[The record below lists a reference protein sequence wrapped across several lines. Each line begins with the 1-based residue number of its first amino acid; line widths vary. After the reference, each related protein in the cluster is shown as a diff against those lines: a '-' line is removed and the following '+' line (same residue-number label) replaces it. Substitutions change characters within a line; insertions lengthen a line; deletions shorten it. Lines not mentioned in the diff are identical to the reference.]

1 MSWEQFLEEIAREH
15 QLTPEQK
22 EAFLAR
28 FNKNETQ
35 AAIAL
40 NIDLFAFKHRMK
52 DVYKKFARSCPE
64 INSRGRGKFEK
75 LVAWLQKR
83 YQEQKSEIRQV
94 ALLSSNPADIAISNQ
109 VLSNPFGK
117 TGRIAKPEDF
127 FGREDLLEHLFESL
141 NQGGNLSLVGEDQ
154 IGKSS
159 ILSMICHWGSKRM
172 QLPSEAFIYLDMQ
185 NIHNENEFFEAL
197 CDRLGI
203 SVCRGYNLAKALS
216 GKRYIVCIDEVEKMT
231 RKEHFS
237 GAEREELRGLAG
249 GDSTPLSLV
258 IASRSPLDRLFPGSD
273 SMTSPL
279 YNICRQI
286 NVEPFSPD
294 VARAFITTRLKGT
307 GIFFTESQINQLIE
321 ETQGHPAR
329 LQQAAADLYRS
340 LRKS

>member
-15 QLTPEQK
+15 QLTPDQK

-40 NIDLFAFKHRMK
+40 KIDLFAFKQRMK

-75 LVAWLQKR
+75 LVAWLQKT
-83 YQEQKSEIRQV
+83 YQAQKLEIRQV
-94 ALLSSNPADIAISNQ
+94 PPLATNPADIGIANK
-109 VLSNPFGK
+109 VLSNPFIK
-117 TGRIAKPEDF
+117 IGRITKPEDF
-127 FGREDLLEHLFESL
+127 FGREDLLDRLFESL
-141 NQGGNLSLVGEDQ
+141 HYGGSYSLVGEDQ

-159 ILSMICHWGSKRM
+159 ILSMVCCWGPDRL

-185 NIHNENEFFEAL
+185 NIHNEDEFFQAL
-197 CDRLGI
+197 CDHLGV
-203 SVCRGYNLAKALS
+203 SLCRGYNLAKALS

-231 RKEHFS
+231 KKEHFS

-249 GDSTPLSLV
+249 ADSTPLTLV
-258 IASRSPLDRLFPGSD
+258 VASRSPLDRLFPGSD
-273 SMTSPL
+273 SATSPL

-294 VARAFITTRLKGT
+294 VARAFLTTRLKGT

-321 ETQGHPAR
+321 ETKGHPGR

>member
-1 MSWEQFLEEIAREH
+1 MPWEQFLEEIAREH

-28 FNKNETQ
+28 FDKNETQ
-35 AAIAL
+35 AAMAL
-40 NIDLFAFKHRMK
+40 NIDLFAFKQRMK

-64 INSRGRGKFEK
+64 INSRGRGKFEQ
-75 LVAWLQKR
+75 LAAWLQKW
-83 YQEQKSEIRQV
+83 YQGQKLEIRQV
-94 ALLSSNPADIAISNQ
+94 DLIPRNPADIGIANK
-109 VLSNPFGK
+109 VLSNPFIK
-117 TGRIAKPEDF
+117 IGRITKPEDF
-127 FGREDLLEHLFESL
+127 FDREDLLDRLFESL
-141 NQGGNLSLVGEDQ
+141 HHGGSHSLVGEDQ

-159 ILSMICHWGSKRM
+159 ILSMVCYWGPQRL
-172 QLPSEAFIYLDMQ
+172 QLPPEAFIYLDMQ

-203 SVCRGYNLAKALS
+203 SACRGYGLAKALS
-216 GKRYIVCIDEVEKMT
+216 GKRYIICIDEIEKMT

-279 YNICRQI
+279 HNICRQI

-294 VARAFITTRLKGT
+294 VARDFITSRLKGT
-307 GIFFTESQINQLIE
+307 GLFFTESQINQLIE
-321 ETQGHPAR
+321 ETQGHPAL

-340 LRKS
+340 LRKF